1 MVKDKQNTPQDEGLM
16 EVEQALTSTEQFIE
30 KNQRVLTI
38 AVGAVV
44 AIVAIYMGYKKFYMN
59 PLEKEAQEQMYV
71 AEQYFE
77 KDSFNLALNGDGNYL
92 GFLDIVEEYGST
104 KSANLANYYAGV
116 SYLHMGKYQD
126 AIDYLNSFSTDDL
139 NLSIVAKGAKGDA
152 YLELGKKNE
161 AMSLYKEAAAVKN
174 EFTAPIYLMK
184 LGNLYEDMKQFP
196 KAVEVYNQ
204 IKADYP
210 NSNEGR
216 TIEKFIARASKK

>member
-30 KNQRVLTI
+30 KNQKVLTI
-38 AVGAVV
+38 AVSAVV

-104 KSANLANYYAGV
+104 NSANLANYYAGV
-116 SYLHMGKYQD
+116 SYLHMGKFQD
-126 AIDYLNSFSTDDL
+126 AIDYLNSFSTDDI
-139 NLSIVAKGAKGDA
+139 NLSTVATGAKGDA
-152 YLELGKKNE
+152 YLELGQKDK
-161 AMSLYKEAAAVKN
+161 ALSLYKEAAGGKN
-174 EFTAPIYLMK
+174 DFTSPIYLMK
-184 LGNLYEDMKQFP
+184 LGNLYEDTKQFA
-196 KAVEVYNQ
+196 KAVEAYKQ
-204 IKADYP
+204 IEADYP
-210 NSNEGR
+210 NSNEAR
-216 TIEKFIARASKK
+216 TIQKFIARASKK